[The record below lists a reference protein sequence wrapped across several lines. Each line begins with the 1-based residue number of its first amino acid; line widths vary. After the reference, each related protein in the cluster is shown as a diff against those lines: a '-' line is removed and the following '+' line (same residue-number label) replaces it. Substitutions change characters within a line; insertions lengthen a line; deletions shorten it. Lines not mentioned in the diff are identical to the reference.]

1 MSQAEPRAETDI
13 EKLFR
18 LIEEQSERMDRQ
30 ADAINNLGENL
41 QWMIDMAK
49 PLLEMLNS
57 PMFGAM
63 APGLMSGAMSGLG
76 KAAGVSGG

>member
-18 LIEEQSERMDRQ
+18 MQEEQAERIERL
-30 ADAINNLGENL
+30 AEAVNYLGQNL
-41 QWMIDMAK
+41 QWMIDSAK

-57 PMFGAM
+57 PMFSTM
-63 APGLMSGAMSGLG
+63 APGLMSGAMAGLG
-76 KAAGVSGG
+76 KTGGHDGR